1 MRDTAREVPVPL
13 TAEEEAFLR
22 AFARA
27 ILTVPRAFDADLLR
41 EQRMSLSEYSALMHL
56 SEAPGRRLRMSDLAG
71 AGALSLSGMTRIVNR
86 LEGQG
91 LVDRERSCSDGRG
104 WNAVLTDAGLE
115 RLRQAWP
122 THLASVRRHVFDH
135 LNDADSPAFT
145 AALQRFAADTQ
156 RAEVQ
161 RERDEPE
168 ASPRPSLTV
177 GSTRRRG
184 RGRGS
189 RGRAV

>member
-1 MRDTAREVPVPL
+1 MHDAAQEVPAPL

-22 AFARA
+22 AFGRAR
-27 ILTVPRAFDADLLR
+27 LTVPRAFDADLLR

-71 AGALSLSGMTRIVNR
+71 ASALSLSGMTRIVNR

-91 LVDRERSCSDGRG
+91 LVHRERPCSDGRG

-115 RLRQAWP
+115 RLSQAWP

-135 LNDADSPAFT
+135 LNDVDIPAFAT
-145 AALQRFAADTQ
+145 ALQRFAADTQ
-156 RAEVQ
+156 CAEVQ
-161 RERDEPE
+161 RERNEP
-168 ASPRPSLTV
+168 
-177 GSTRRRG
+177 
-184 RGRGS
+184 
-189 RGRAV
+189 